1 MLSARS
7 VLVLMEPQERIL
19 GMSLAPI
26 AGSAVVDAVLRL
38 RDAFDQAAAPVVI
51 VRHLR
56 GDGADEVVES
66 LEPGRRGE
74 HLVTKSGVDAFSGT
88 RLVSDLRDLGTKS
101 VVIAGVSTKHGVGAT
116 AAKALALG
124 FDVTVVSDATASA
137 TVEEHQATLWRLNE
151 DGVAVTTV
159 AELLTP

>member
-1 MLSARS
+1 VLSARS

-38 RDAFDQAAAPVVI
+38 RDAFDRAAAPVVI

-56 GDGADEVVES
+56 GDGADEVVEA
-66 LEPGRRGE
+66 LEPGRGE
-74 HLVTKSGVDAFSGT
+74 HLVTKNGVDAFSGT
-88 RLVSDLRDLGTKS
+88 RLVSDLRDLGAKS

-124 FDVTVVSDATASA
+124 FEVTVVSDATASA

-159 AELLTP
+159 AELLTA

>member
-1 MLSARS
+1 
-7 VLVLMEPQERIL
+7 MEPQERIL

-26 AGSAVVDAVLRL
+26 AGSAVVGAVLRL
-38 RDAFDQAAAPVVI
+38 RDAFDRAAAPVVI

-56 GDGADEVVES
+56 GDGGDEVVES
-66 LEPGRRGE
+66 LEPGRGE

-88 RLVSDLRDLGTKS
+88 RLVSALRDLGAKS

-124 FDVTVVSDATASA
+124 FEVAVVSDATASA

-151 DGVAVTTV
+151 DGVVVTTV
-159 AELLTP
+159 VELLTT